1 MSDVEKVHEEKLT
14 LTVDVEIPG
23 HEARTETSLFRHTKT
38 QLLEREGHRCW
49 ICGRTPEE
57 TGKPAQVHHH
67 PVERSLAEGID
78 FEIVKADCNAGMYGP
93 YAQSFD
99 WKTFFSHG
107 DVYAFVDNALV
118 NGRVLCPD
126 HHIGRNEGIHMLP
139 YPLFLAQRYMKT
151 GYEFTPSEKI
161 CHADLTDS
169 QDNKDSNEVKK

>member
-23 HEARTETSLFRHTKT
+23 HEERTETSLFRRTKA

-49 ICGRTPEE
+49 TCGRTPEE
-57 TGKPAQVHHH
+57 TGKPAQVHHR
-67 PVERSLAEGID
+67 PVERSLANGID
-78 FEIVKADCNAGMYGP
+78 FKLVERDCKAGMYGP
-93 YAQSFD
+93 DAQNFD
-99 WKTFFSHG
+99 WDAFFANG
-107 DVYAFVDNALV
+107 DVYAFVDNALA

-126 HHIGRNEGIHMLP
+126 HHIGKDEGIHMIP
-139 YPLFLAQRYMKT
+139 EPLHLAQRYMKS
-151 GYEFTPSEKI
+151 GYQFTPTEII